1 MPFRLQLADCLSVLV
16 LTELEI
22 EEPNQIE
29 GGGTIGIESTPAVL
43 KVTREEMDRTDTKVF
58 STAEVVHSLDS
69 KSPRKIETRLRESTQ
84 RNDPL

>member
-22 EEPNQIE
+22 KEPNQIE
-29 GGGTIGIESTPAVL
+29 GGGTIGIDSTPAVL
-43 KVTREEMDRTDTKVF
+43 KATGEEMDRTGTKVF

-69 KSPRKIETRLRESTQ
+69 
-84 RNDPL
+84 